1 MIILPSQIFAEEGTS
16 IDNDRPIDM
25 YQQFSVEEKKQR
37 LNEIIEIP
45 LEQQKIRFEI
55 TEKPDVK
62 VTHIIELGGDRTE
75 GDDSRDQGHSIAGVR
90 GSPVKDDENGPN
102 QRHH

>member
-62 VTHIIELGGDRTE
+62 VTHIIELGGW
-75 GDDSRDQGHSIAGVR
+75 SAGNPRMIEILPGEHVN
-90 GSPVKDDENGPN
+90 VDVTDKDLSLI
-102 QRHH
+102 HI